1 MPMKFKK
8 KSKSKPPPGM
18 WGNTVNQ
25 SMFTPQEEAQGATWR
40 ENKDN
45 PHAKRK
51 KEKKRARCVVM

>member
-1 MPMKFKK
+1 
-8 KSKSKPPPGM
+8 M

-51 KEKKRARCVVM
+51 KEKRERAVLSCKGN